1 MPNLGGFGENECLG
15 GESLA
20 TAKGLREGLR
30 LDIISGWNDTTS
42 GLVAA
47 AKGLKDGGNL
57 CGDRDLYRRGEGV
70 RPLLTSGDSRLD
82 LTRPLT
88 SFGLLLLIY
97 LGNCFL
103 FSNFVSSK
111 NFWFFSLSL
120 ASVLVEFLPTIKSLK
135 AVGVTSLSFTPAG
148 LVSFLIVLKSQSP
161 LQFLLWFLVK
171 LTPNFLW

>member
-1 MPNLGGFGENECLG
+1 MSNLGRFGENECLG

-103 FSNFVSSK
+103 FSNSLSS
-111 NFWFFSLSL
+111 NIFLFFSLSL
-120 ASVLVEFLPTIKSLK
+120 GSWLVESLPTIKSLK
-135 AVGVTSLSFTPAG
+135 RVGVTSVFFSPAG
-148 LVSFLIVLKSQSP
+148 LVSSPIFKKSQSP
-161 LQFLLWFLVK
+161 LQFLALA
-171 LTPNFLW
+171 PNFSW

>member
-1 MPNLGGFGENECLG
+1 MSNLGRFGENECLG

-47 AKGLKDGGNL
+47 AKGLNDGGSL

-97 LGNCFL
+97 LGNSFL

-111 NFWFFSLSL
+111 IFWFFSLSL
-120 ASVLVEFLPTIKSLK
+120 LSWLVGLLTIKSLK
-135 AVGVTSLSFTPAG
+135 AVGVTSLSFSAAMIFIK
-148 LVSFLIVLKSQSP
+148 LQSP
-161 LQFLLWFLVK
+161 VHFLALA
-171 LTPNFLW
+171 PNFS

>member
-1 MPNLGGFGENECLG
+1 MSNLGRFGENERLG

-20 TAKGLREGLR
+20 TAKGLREGGLR
-30 LDIISGWNDTTS
+30 LDIISGWNDITS

-47 AKGLKDGGNL
+47 AKGLNDGGNL

-97 LGNCFL
+97 LGNSFL

-111 NFWFFSLSL
+111 IFWFFSLSL
-120 ASVLVEFLPTIKSLK
+120 LSWLVGLLTIKSLK
-135 AVGVTSLSFTPAG
+135 AVGVTSLSFSAAMIFIK
-148 LVSFLIVLKSQSP
+148 LQSP
-161 LQFLLWFLVK
+161 VQFLALA
-171 LTPNFLW
+171 PNFSW

>member
-1 MPNLGGFGENECLG
+1 MSNLGRFGENERLG
-15 GESLA
+15 GESLP
-20 TAKGLREGLR
+20 TAKGLREGGLR
-30 LDIISGWNDTTS
+30 LGIISGWNDIPS

-47 AKGLKDGGNL
+47 AKGLNDGGNL

-103 FSNFVSSK
+103 FSNCVSSK
-111 NFWFFSLSL
+111 IFWFFSLSL
-120 ASVLVEFLPTIKSLK
+120 TSWLVEFFTIKSLK
-135 AVGVTSLSFTPAG
+135 GVGVTSVFFSPAG
-148 LVSFLIVLKSQSP
+148 LVSSLIFMKSHQSP
-161 LQFLLWFLVK
+161 LQFLAS
-171 LTPNFLW
+171 TPNLSW